1 MVRVRVRV
9 RVVSQAC
16 GIAVRAPQRHMLD
29 TRELT
34 SLSRVTVRVRVR
46 VVSHVIYMMLTI
58 KLGLAPLCDVYNRGQ

>member
-1 MVRVRVRV
+1 M
-9 RVVSQAC
+9 SQVC

-46 VVSHVIYMMLTI
+46 VRVVSHVIYVMLTI